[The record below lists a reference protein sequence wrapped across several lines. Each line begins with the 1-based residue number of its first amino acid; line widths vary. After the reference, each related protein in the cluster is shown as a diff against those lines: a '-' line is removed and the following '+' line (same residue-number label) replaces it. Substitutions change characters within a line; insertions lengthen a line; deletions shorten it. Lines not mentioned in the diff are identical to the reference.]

1 MSHTIQHE
9 VDAASSQSHVDRL
22 IHKHFANHEGKLFAG
37 GVAVSE
43 LVAAYGSPLFIYDRS
58 VMERQLAALRR
69 AFSSRVDIFYSMK
82 ANPARQ
88 ILEFF
93 VGEACGIEI
102 ASVGELKQAIAAGCS
117 PEQILFAGPCKRDEE
132 LNEAVVQGV
141 REIHVESIAEAV
153 RLNNIAKSHDVVARV
168 ALRINPAEAAQGG
181 AMRMGGKPSP
191 FGIDEEQMDDALDA
205 ILPLPHVRVCGVHL
219 FTGTQILDH
228 GILITQYR
236 KAIEVAERVARR
248 LPHLLESIDF
258 GGGLGIPYFERESEL
273 DLERFTAE
281 FQQLLLDIDSSPL
294 LAYSR
299 LIIEPGRFLTGEA
312 GLYVSRVIE
321 VKESRGKTFAIT
333 DGGMHHHLAAS
344 GNLGQTIKR
353 NYPIAVVNRLDSPV
367 EQKTEV
373 VGPLCTPLD
382 VLGRGVPLPSP
393 AEGDLMCVFQSGAYG
408 RSSSPSGFLS
418 HPTPAE
424 VMVGNGRHW
433 LIRRAGDIEDYSR
446 HQIPTDSVMT
456 SRSRTKSTVG
466 Q

>member
-1 MSHTIQHE
+1 MNQAVQQEVHT
-9 VDAASSQSHVDRL
+9 APAHVDRL
-22 IHKHFANHEGKLFAG
+22 MNKHFANRDGELFAG
-37 GVAVSE
+37 EVAVSE
-43 LVAAYGSPLFIYDRS
+43 VVAAYGSPLFIYDRS
-58 VMERQLAALRR
+58 VMNCQLAELRR
-69 AFSSRVDIFYSMK
+69 TFTPRVDIFYSMK

-88 ILEFF
+88 VLEFF
-93 VGEACGIEI
+93 VAEGCGIEI
-102 ASVGELKQAIAAGCS
+102 ASAGELKQAITAGCP

-132 LNEAVVQGV
+132 LNEAVRLGI

-153 RLNNIAKSHDVVARV
+153 RLNHIAKSHDVVTRV

-191 FGIDEEQMDDALDA
+191 FGIDEEQLDHALET
-205 ILPLPHVRVCGVHL
+205 ILSLPYLRVCGVHL

-228 GILITQYR
+228 TILITQYR
-236 KAIEVAERVARR
+236 KAIEIAERVARR
-248 LPHLLESIDF
+248 LPHALESVDF
-258 GGGLGIPYFERESEL
+258 GGGLGIPYFEREAEL
-273 DLERFTAE
+273 DLELFAPN
-281 FQQLLLDIDSSPL
+281 FQQLLLDIDSNPL
-294 LAYSR
+294 LANAR
-299 LIIEPGRFLTGEA
+299 LIIEPGRFLVGEA

-321 VKESRGKTFAIT
+321 IKESRGKTFAIT

-353 NYPIAVVNRLDSPV
+353 NYPIAVANRLDSPV

-382 VLGRGVPLPSP
+382 VLGRGVALPNL

-418 HPTPAE
+418 HATPAE

-446 HQIPTDSVMT
+446 HQIPTAAAMT
-456 SRSRTKSTVG
+456 SR
-466 Q
+466 